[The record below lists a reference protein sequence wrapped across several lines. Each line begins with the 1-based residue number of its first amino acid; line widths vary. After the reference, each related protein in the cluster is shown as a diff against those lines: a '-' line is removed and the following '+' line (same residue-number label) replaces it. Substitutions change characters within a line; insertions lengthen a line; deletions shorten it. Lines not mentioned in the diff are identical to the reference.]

1 MKITAIFAL
10 TVVCVTATVVD
21 LAPATADIT
30 PLEKRDTEILY
41 LANCL
46 SAVSCC
52 TPEKDWS
59 EMIVRPTH
67 SSESGRDA
75 VGLSTDTPCSDVP
88 GSGYTSWEGNQ
99 KSCTFSTG
107 ATFTEA
113 IDSDAQSLADFSY
126 AGWGWN
132 GKTWNCYKDNQRWIF
147 DPEQPEAINGCK
159 SVYYCLPA

>member
-10 TVVCVTATVVD
+10 TVVCVTATVVNR
-21 LAPATADIT
+21 APATADIA
-30 PLEKRDTEILY
+30 PIEKRDTEILY

-59 EMIVRPTH
+59 EMIYYANSADSNNPESVPP
-67 SSESGRDA
+67 SSNRCQVTS
-75 VGLSTDTPCSDVP
+75 P

-113 IDSDAQSLADFSY
+113 IDSGAQGLADFSY

-147 DPEQPEAINGCK
+147 
-159 SVYYCLPA
+159 